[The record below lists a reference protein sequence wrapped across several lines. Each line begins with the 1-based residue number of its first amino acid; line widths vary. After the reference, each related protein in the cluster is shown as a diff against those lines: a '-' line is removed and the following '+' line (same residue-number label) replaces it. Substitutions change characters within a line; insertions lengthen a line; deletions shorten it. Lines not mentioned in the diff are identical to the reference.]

1 MTSVAEPEAETRIRT
16 IVFMPSGRGDCA
28 ASARMSFE
36 DYLRLEVDGITEW
49 VDGEARVYM
58 PVSRRHQVIVD
69 FLNRLIG
76 LYIELRGGGVLH
88 SAPYVLRPTE
98 RGPGREP
105 DLMFVRPEHR
115 DRLLASHA
123 AGPVDLAVEV
133 VSPDGVE
140 RDYVEK
146 FREYESAGIPEY
158 WIIDSRPGQERAD
171 FFVLRDGRYVSA
183 PVEDGIY
190 RSSVI
195 EGFWLRIEWLWDP
208 EPRVAEALADILGRP
223 LV

>member
-36 DYLRLEVDGITEW
+36 DYLRLDIDGIAEW
-49 VDGEARVYM
+49 VDGEARVDM

-88 SAPYVLRPTE
+88 SAPYVLRATE
-98 RGPGREP
+98 AGPGREP

-123 AGPVDLAVEV
+123 AGPVDLAIEV

-140 RDYVEK
+140 RDYVQK
-146 FREYESAGIPEY
+146 FREYEAAGIPEY
-158 WIIDSRPGQERAD
+158 WVIDSRPGQEHAD
-171 FFVLRDGRYVSA
+171 FFVLQKGAYERAVLTDGVF
-183 PVEDGIY
+183 
-190 RSSVI
+190 RSTVVD
-195 EGFWLRIEWLWDP
+195 GFWLRTDWLWDP
-208 EPRVAEALADILGRP
+208 EPRVALALEQLLGRS
-223 LV
+223 LT